1 MSKPLAI
8 QKHIGIFVLV
18 FLLAIAGLAGP
29 SAAKSKE
36 NSKDKGKGK
45 GPGAAITTVNQ
56 SPYQPLNSEPRNG
69 TLLHFEGSRDKYV
82 TLRAKPFRDPDSKS
96 TLSGRQRF
104 SQWVVTT
111 STVGDA
117 VVYDSGATT
126 RSLTALSLS
135 RSLLKSNI
143 TYKWSVRYADASGDA
158 ATMWSPWSK
167 PTTFVTEPQLIKE
180 LQPAELRVGVTKVGQ
195 PLYVNRI
202 LPIIAK
208 NPWKLEQE
216 AFIQTRI
223 EDAKTTVPG
232 TLISFKSDYNVTVYV
247 AYDDRATTLPQWLW
261 TFKPYTAVPPKGKA
275 VGFIQNLKLMASDRD
290 AIWRRL
296 LVKDFSSAETI
307 ALGSNLPEVTTATLK
322 MYNVIVQPKPMPK
335 KK

>member
-1 MSKPLAI
+1 MAQL
-8 QKHIGIFVLV
+8 GIVG
-18 FLLAIAGLAGP
+18 IIHRN
-29 SAAKSKE
+29 KTI
-36 NSKDKGKGK
+36 DR
-45 GPGAAITTVNQ
+45 GA
-56 SPYQPLNSEPRNG
+56 P
-69 TLLHFEGSRDKYV
+69 
-82 TLRAKPFRDPDSKS
+82 
-96 TLSGRQRF
+96 GRQVAPLPLPRR
-104 SQWVVTT
+104 
-111 STVGDA
+111 G
-117 VVYDSGATT
+117 
-126 RSLTALSLS
+126 R
-135 RSLLKSNI
+135 
-143 TYKWSVRYADASGDA
+143 
-158 ATMWSPWSK
+158 
-167 PTTFVTEPQLIKE
+167 
-180 LQPAELRVGVTKVGQ
+180 PA
-195 PLYVNRI
+195 P
-202 LPIIAK
+202 PIIAK